1 MKTVRLTFALFLC
14 LLLWGCATG
23 AKKENM
29 AFISEQKDYPLELQE
44 NLQLGKVSVV
54 EQGALET
61 FVKITSEA
69 FADALENSL
78 ESQGLFSDN
87 GDYLLE
93 VNMFKIDAPFAS
105 FTHKVTTHV
114 QYTLTNSI
122 NDEIVFDETVIVS
135 YTLTSNDVSDATQR
149 LRMANE
155 GSTQKNI
162 ENFLGKLAELRI
174 AKIADDQ
181 QSDIAAQL
189 DALDKKEDRKVAL
202 FTKLADDLPTLNT
215 FDQMIPYLNWLRQKA
230 ISDDS
235 ETFRYSILYAFY
247 AWKIKHEDFENTA
260 REMILHAQLRLLA
273 DFSRCEKPGNSLSKY
288 TNSYEGGKL
297 GSEIIKSYR
306 DSDEESKRKV
316 FSVVIALEEKQKGR
330 KGDSWLCSSVDLN
343 KLANQFDDLEKRED
357 TSGAYG
363 QVGKTIVVESTEDIM
378 LDATFISDEAW
389 AEKREK
395 VIANFK
401 EKYQ

>member
-14 LLLWGCATG
+14 LLLWGCSTVRKDSMTFTSD
-23 AKKENM
+23 KKNYS
-29 AFISEQKDYPLELQE
+29 SEIQE
-44 NLQLGKVSVV
+44 NLQLGEVTVV
-54 EQGALET
+54 EQDWHMFLP
-61 FVKITSEA
+61 KITSKA
-69 FADALENSL
+69 FANALDNSL
-78 ESQGLFSDN
+78 KAQGLHSDK
-87 GDYLLE
+87 GDYLLD
-93 VNMFKIDAPFAS
+93 VNMFKIDSPL
-105 FTHKVTTHV
+105 TGTTYEVTTHT
-114 QYTLTNSI
+114 QYVITNATNGSVI
-122 NDEIVFDETVIVS
+122 FDETILAS
-135 YTLTSNDVSDATQR
+135 HTSTMNGAQFAV
-149 LRMANE
+149 E
-155 GSTQKNI
+155 GSAYLNI
-162 ENFLGKLAELRI
+162 VEFFDRLSDLRI
-174 AKIADDQ
+174 TKTTDNQ
-181 QSDIAAQL
+181 QNDIAAQL
-189 DALDKKEDRKVAL
+189 DALDKKQDRKVAL

-230 ISDDS
+230 ISADS

-288 TNSYEGGKL
+288 TNSYEGGEL

-306 DSDEESKRKV
+306 DSDEESKRNV

-363 QVGKTIVVESTEDIM
+363 DVGKTIVVESTEDIM